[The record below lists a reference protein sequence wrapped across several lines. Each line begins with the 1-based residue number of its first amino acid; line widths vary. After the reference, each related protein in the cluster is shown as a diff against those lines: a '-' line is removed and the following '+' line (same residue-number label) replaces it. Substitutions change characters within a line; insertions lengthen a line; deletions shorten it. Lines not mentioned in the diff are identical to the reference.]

1 MRADLYKD
9 LYQKENYYWWH
20 VGKRRLITSLIKNY
34 IMNKDLKRKKLKIL
48 DVGCGSGKL
57 MEDLKDFGRV
67 SGVDSSKKALTFC
80 KQRGLRNIY
89 RADISDKLP
98 FSEETFDLALLIDV
112 LEHTKDD
119 GKVLRNLKRVLKK
132 NGFLILTIPAYQAL
146 FSYWDKMLGHKRRYN
161 KNDLSRKI
169 KKNGYQV
176 LKMSYFNSFVLVPA
190 VFFRLFK
197 SRLSKSKFSS
207 DFVNL
212 PLFLNSLLLYFSD
225 LERKILKFLNIPFGL
240 SIVILA
246 KNE

>member
-1 MRADLYKD
+1 MRVDLYKD
-9 LYQKENYYWWH
+9 LYQKESYYWWH
-20 VGKRRLITSLIKNY
+20 VGKRRLVVSLIKEY
-34 IMNKDLKRKKLKIL
+34 VLSKKPEKKKLKIL

-57 MEDLKDFGRV
+57 MDDLKDFGRV

-80 KQRGLRNIY
+80 EQRGLRNIY

-98 FSEETFDLALLIDV
+98 FPEETFDLALLLDV
-112 LEHTKDD
+112 LEHTEDD
-119 GKVLRNLKRVLKK
+119 GKVLRNLERVLMKE
-132 NGFLILTIPAYQAL
+132 GFLILTVPAYQTL

-161 KNDLSRKI
+161 KNDLSRKL

-176 LKMSYFNSFVLVPA
+176 LKMSYFNSFILAPA

-197 SRLSKSKFSS
+197 SRLSKSKLSS

-212 PLFLNSLLLYFSD
+212 PSVFNSLLLYLSD

-240 SIVILA
+240 SIIVLA
-246 KNE
+246 KNG